1 MYQNLFFDVDDT
13 LLDFEAGELKSLRLT
28 MSKQAIAYTP
38 RLEAAYLQINAGLW
52 RQYEAGTLA
61 RAQIFTSRMRELF
74 KQLHIAA
81 DPLQAEKDYRKALD
95 QQAILIPRAAETL
108 TALRDYHLYV
118 VSNGIEATQIAR
130 LTKSGLIDYFDNI
143 FVSDTIGAPK
153 PTVAFFD
160 YVAKKTPHYDP
171 ATSLIIGD
179 SLTSDIQGGLN
190 AHMDT
195 VWFNPRY
202 LPNRGLQKPTYTLS
216 DFSDLT
222 KIVNA
227 H

>member
-13 LLDFEAGELKSLRLT
+13 LLDFEAGELKSLRQA
-28 MSKQAIAYTP
+28 MHQQAITYTP
-38 RLEAAYLQINAGLW
+38 RLEAAYLEINAGLW
-52 RQYEAGTLA
+52 RQYEAGTLV
-61 RAQIFTSRMRELF
+61 REQIFTIRMRELF
-74 KQLHIAA
+74 KRLHLPA
-81 DPLQAEKDYRKALD
+81 DPLRAEKDYRKALD
-95 QQAILIPRAAETL
+95 QQAILVPRASETL
-108 TALRDYHLYV
+108 AALRDYHLYV

-130 LTKSGLIDYFDNI
+130 LTRSGLIDYFDNV
-143 FVSDTIGAPK
+143 FVSDAIGAPK

-179 SLTSDIQGGLN
+179 SLTSDIQGGIN

-195 VWFNPRY
+195 VWFNPRFV
-202 LPNRGLQKPTYTLS
+202 PNRGSQKPTYTLS

-222 KIVNA
+222 KIVKSR
-227 H
+227 